1 MAKAALT
8 CRRVRHMTDG
18 LSPLFVMPNESHCVY
33 VKNIYLKLIVK
44 NYRRCKNNG
53 TYCWCRL
60 T

>member
-8 CRRVRHMTDG
+8 ISFVRNAQRV
-18 LSPLFVMPNESHCVY
+18 SHCVY

>member
-18 LSPLFVMPNESHCVY
+18 LCVY